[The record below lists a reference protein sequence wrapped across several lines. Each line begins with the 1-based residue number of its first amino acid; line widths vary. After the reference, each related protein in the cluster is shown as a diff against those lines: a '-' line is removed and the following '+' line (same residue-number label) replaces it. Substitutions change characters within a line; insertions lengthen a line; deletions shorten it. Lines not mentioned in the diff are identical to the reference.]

1 MENLF
6 SFAAAAEA
14 GEEGCPPPE
23 EDPVERVLFQLRGS
37 ESLEKIKINLIFL
50 PKSQLSQKISHVNTS
65 WKFIEN
71 LFDGCFLGGGAC
83 RVFLQLFGL
92 LGSTRSW

>member
-23 EDPVERVLFQLRGS
+23 DPVERVLFQLRGS
-37 ESLEKIKINLIFL
+37 ESLEKIKTNIILI
-50 PKSQLSQKISHVNTS
+50 PQLLKKPSHVKTS

-83 RVFLQLFGL
+83 RVFLQLLGL